1 MKSIKILTNAKD
13 RDILPSQTL
22 WTLDLEVELMKHLW
36 LGRPSYRRKDMLQVP
51 ILIEDKPSM
60 AKIKLIKN
68 GQRII

>member
-36 LGRPSYRRKDMLQVP
+36 QDKPSYRRKDMLQVP

-60 AKIKLIKN
+60 VKIKLIKN